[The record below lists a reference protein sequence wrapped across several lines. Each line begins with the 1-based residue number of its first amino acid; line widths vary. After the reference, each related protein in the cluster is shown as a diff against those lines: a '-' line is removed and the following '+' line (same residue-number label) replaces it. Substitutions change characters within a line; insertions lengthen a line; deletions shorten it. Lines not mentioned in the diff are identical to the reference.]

1 VHSPV
6 RIFFPLFYYFPSL
19 LFFPSGLWCFVNDQ
33 LAANADVC
41 GRRLFG
47 APLYDVWL
55 GAMKKTSILTG
66 LLFLCVVSA
75 QGGEYFSR
83 DTTAS
88 LQGAMV
94 GNLLPLSEPGQVIY
108 DFAVSDFN
116 RDGFDEVACLRRD
129 TDHPLFLVIREPA
142 GGAYSFPGRP
152 LPAQGMSEY
161 MYSLTWHARY
171 HWLLYRTRLDHG
183 CIYLFDYTF
192 QFMDSLR
199 APRHRDWNRDGSAN
213 VQVYDAQIVDFNNDS
228 RLELFLSLNTGA
240 DVTPRAL
247 LWYDLQDRTLIR
259 EVPVAP
265 MVNRTRAVDLEGDGF
280 SELVFTLSGA
290 SDGPFFAPF
299 SRDSSY
305 LAVLDHGGGLRY
317 SRAFDGESSYVAF
330 DVFDVTGDQ
339 VLDVV
344 YASYSLRKTNTGRS
358 RLGVVDGRTLTRQ
371 PEFFAEELGEDLRN
385 VTILPSPT
393 KRQPYLYVSTA
404 ERLMAR
410 FRFQPSSGTL
420 AADKI
425 VPFGEKPSLVFNDDL
440 DGDGSPEL
448 FITSHYPN
456 QLTITDAAL
465 RPLGRIMLPENP
477 THRFVKMAPVSAVDR
492 EVRSYCLLVDQRLW
506 LLRVSLPALFPASGI
521 QAAWAGHRL
530 KIPWA
535 VFGLLCLVACLL
547 PPFLLW
553 KFILRTPDYGLALMS
568 DSKRVGIALLD
579 PQAVL
584 RDCNSHFLR
593 ITDLVKANII
603 GRTLPE
609 ILDNAQFGALLEV
622 WRLFTSRNERQLQ
635 KEINIGPAMNWRT
648 VAVEIVR
655 TTHNHSRILL
665 IDLSES
671 NQTERIKI
679 WAAMAQ
685 RMAHKIKT
693 PLATVLLAVQR
704 LQRSY
709 RKQAPHLSDTLDSI
723 SRQAIQEIERVKD
736 VINSFIKFAKL
747 EESLFVEMDVTS
759 VVQEGLNEYLSRL
772 PEGVEVQTAFERAEM
787 MVRIDVKQFKEALHN
802 ILDNAVD
809 AVHGEGVIIVSTLL
823 ERNPLQSWGG
833 VNWAVLEVRDNG
845 AGIPRENEDQL
856 FQPGFTTRR
865 DGSGLGLIFVKQI
878 VENHG
883 GEVSIT
889 SAPNQGA
896 TVLIRLP
903 IIYRTSADE

>member
-1 VHSPV
+1 MNKT
-6 RIFFPLFYYFPSL
+6 SL
-19 LFFPSGLWCFVNDQ
+19 LTWLLCLCF
-33 LAANADVC
+33 A
-41 GRRLFG
+41 
-47 APLYDVWL
+47 
-55 GAMKKTSILTG
+55 
-66 LLFLCVVSA
+66 SA
-75 QGGEYFSR
+75 QPGDCFSS
-83 DTTAS
+83 DTTMS
-88 LQGAMV
+88 PQGAAV
-94 GNLLPLSEPGQVIY
+94 GVLSPLSEPGQTIY
-108 DFAVSDFN
+108 DFAVQDFN

-129 TDHPLFLVIREPA
+129 TDHPLFLVIRELA

-152 LPAQGMSEY
+152 LPAQGMSQY
-161 MYSLTWHARY
+161 LFALTGHPRY
-171 HWLLYRTRLDHG
+171 RWLLYRTSLDHG
-183 CIYLFDYTF
+183 SIYLFDHTF

-199 APRHRDWNRDGSAN
+199 APGHRDGNRDGLVN
-213 VQVYDAQIVDFNNDS
+213 VQIYDAQIVDSNNDN

-247 LWYDLQDRTLIR
+247 LWYDLMERKLIR
-259 EVPVAP
+259 EYPVAP
-265 MVNRTRAVDLEGDGF
+265 MVNRTRWVDLEGDGF
-280 SELVFTLSGA
+280 SELVLTLSGA

-305 LAVLDHGGGLRY
+305 LAVLDQHGGLRY
-317 SRAFDGESSYVAF
+317 SKAFDGASSYVVF

-358 RLGVVDGRTLTRQ
+358 RLGVVDGRTLTQ
-371 PEFFAEELGEDLRN
+371 QQEFFAEELGEDLRS

-393 KRQPYLYVSTA
+393 KRQPYLYVSTS

-410 FRFQPSSGTL
+410 FRFQPSTGRL
-420 AADKI
+420 AADKR
-425 VPFGEKPSLVFNDDL
+425 VPFGGRPELVFSDDL
-440 DGDGSPEL
+440 NEDGSAEL
-448 FITSHYPN
+448 FITSQYPN
-456 QLTITDAAL
+456 QLTITDAGL
-465 RPLGRIMLPENP
+465 RPLGRIDLPDSE
-477 THRFVKMAPVSAVDR
+477 THRFVKVAPVSDKDR

-506 LLRVSLPALFPASGI
+506 LLRVSLPALFPTSGI

-530 KIPWA
+530 KLPWA
-535 VFGLLCLVACLL
+535 VFGLLCLPIIFL
-547 PPFLLW
+547 PAFLLW
-553 KFILRTPDYGLALMS
+553 KFVLRTPDYGLALMS
-568 DSKRVGIALLD
+568 ESKRLGIALLD
-579 PQAVL
+579 RQAVL

-593 ITDLVKANII
+593 ITDLVKSNII

-609 ILDNAQFGALLEV
+609 ILDNAQFSALLEA
-622 WRLFTSRNERQLQ
+622 WRIFISRNERQLQ
-635 KEINIGPAMNWRT
+635 KEINIGPAMHWRT

-655 TTHNHSRILL
+655 TKHNHSRMLL

-704 LQRSY
+704 LQRNY
-709 RKQAPHLSDTLDSI
+709 RKQAPHLSESFDSI

-747 EESLFVEMDVTS
+747 EESLFIEVDFTS

-772 PEGVEVQTAFERAEM
+772 PEGVELQTAFASAEM
-787 MVRIDVKQFKEALHN
+787 PTRIDVKQFKEALHN
-802 ILDNAVD
+802 VLDNAVD
-809 AVHGEGVIIVSTLL
+809 AVHGEGVIMLSTML
-823 ERNPLQSWGG
+823 ERNPLQAWGG
-833 VNWAVLEVRDNG
+833 VNWAVLEVRDSG
-845 AGIPRENEDQL
+845 AGIARENENKL

-903 IIYRTSADE
+903 IIYRTDVDEQGDRTGADRR

>member
-1 VHSPV
+1 
-6 RIFFPLFYYFPSL
+6 
-19 LFFPSGLWCFVNDQ
+19 
-33 LAANADVC
+33 
-41 GRRLFG
+41 
-47 APLYDVWL
+47 
-55 GAMKKTSILTG
+55 MKKTSLLTV
-66 LLFLCVVSA
+66 FLCLCSVSA
-75 QGGEYFSR
+75 QGGDRFPG
-83 DTTAS
+83 DTTVS
-88 LQGAMV
+88 PQGAAV
-94 GNLLPLSEPGQVIY
+94 GNLLPISEPAQIIY
-108 DFAVSDFN
+108 DFAVRDFN

-129 TDHPLFLVIREPA
+129 TDHPLFLVIRELA
-142 GGAYSFPGRP
+142 GGAYSFPGQP
-152 LPAQGMSEY
+152 LAAQGMSEY
-161 MYSLTWHARY
+161 LYALTGHPRY
-171 HWLLYRTRLDHG
+171 HWLLYRTSLDHG
-183 CIYLFDYTF
+183 CIYLFYYTV
-192 QFMDSLR
+192 QSIGSRR
-199 APRHRDWNRDGSAN
+199 ARRNCDWNRDGLAN

-259 EVPVAP
+259 EVSVAP
-265 MVNRTRAVDLEGDGF
+265 MVNQTRAVDLEGDGF
-280 SELVFTLSGA
+280 SELVCTLSGA

-305 LAVLDHGGGLRY
+305 LAVLDHHGDLRY
-317 SRAFDGESSYVAF
+317 SRAFDGESSYVVF
-330 DVFDVTGDQ
+330 DVFDITGDQ

-358 RLGVVDGRTLTRQ
+358 RLGVVDGRTLTLQ
-371 PEFFAEELGEDLRN
+371 QEFFADELGEDFRS
-385 VTILPSPT
+385 VTVLPSST
-393 KRQPYLYVSTA
+393 KRQPNLYVSTA

-410 FRFQPSSGTL
+410 FRFQPSTGRL
-420 AADKI
+420 AADKR
-425 VPFGEKPSLVFNDDL
+425 VPFGEKPHLVFSDDL

-448 FITSHYPN
+448 FITSQYPN
-456 QLTITDAAL
+456 QLTITDAGL
-465 RPLGRIMLPENP
+465 RPLGRIMLPDSRIP
-477 THRFVKMAPVSAVDR
+477 RFVKMALVSDKER
-492 EVRSYCLLVDQRLW
+492 EVRSYCLLMDQRLW
-506 LLRVSLPALFPASGI
+506 LLRVSLPALFPTSGI

-535 VFGLLCLVACLL
+535 VFGLLCLAALSL
-547 PPFLLW
+547 PAFLLW
-553 KFILRTPDYGLALMS
+553 KFVLSTPDYGLALMS
-568 DSKRVGIALLD
+568 DSKRLGIALLD
-579 PQAVL
+579 PQVVL

-593 ITDLVKANII
+593 ITDLVKSNII

-609 ILDNAQFGALLEV
+609 ILDNAQFGALLDV
-622 WRLFTSRNERQLQ
+622 WRIFTSRNERQLQ

-679 WAAMAQ
+679 WAAIAQ

-704 LQRSY
+704 LQRNY
-709 RKQAPHLSDTLDSI
+709 RKQSPHLSESFDLI
-723 SRQAIQEIERVKD
+723 SQQAIQEIERVKD

-747 EESLFVEMDVTS
+747 EESLFVEVDFTS

-787 MVRIDVKQFKEALHN
+787 PTRIDVKQFKEALHN

-809 AVHGEGVIIVSTLL
+809 AVHGEGVIMLSTIL
-823 ERNPLQSWGG
+823 ERNPLQAWGG
-833 VNWAVLEVRDNG
+833 FNWAVLEVRDSG
-845 AGIPRENEDQL
+845 AGIARENEDQL
-856 FQPGFTTRR
+856 FQQGFTTRR

-878 VENHG
+878 VESHG

-903 IIYRTSADE
+903 IIYRTSADEQGDRTGADRR